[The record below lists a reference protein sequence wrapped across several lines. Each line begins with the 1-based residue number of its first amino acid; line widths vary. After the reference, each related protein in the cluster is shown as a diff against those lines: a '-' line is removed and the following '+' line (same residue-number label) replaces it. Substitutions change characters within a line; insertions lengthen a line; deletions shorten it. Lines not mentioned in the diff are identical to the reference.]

1 MRSDSDEELVSCNAL
16 CLVCGGGK
24 GDRGEASEGRTV
36 PPRLRTSLPCTVG
49 DVHMEKVEVEE
60 RLEFRGLILGWE
72 SDLDKGV
79 ADGRRSRW
87 SSDRSGAQNSD
98 TADSRSRKE
107 RTNSGE
113 TESKRILS
121 STGKTVAQRRFL
133 SFQLCFHFNHPTAL
147 CSPQFKPVVATPL
160 HLGFLSDLTLTNYD
174 GTLAFPD
181 RSPHGQL
188 PL

>member
-16 CLVCGGGK
+16 CPVCGG
-24 GDRGEASEGRTV
+24 GEASEGRTV

-87 SSDRSGAQNSD
+87 SSEN
-98 TADSRSRKE
+98 
-107 RTNSGE
+107 
-113 TESKRILS
+113 
-121 STGKTVAQRRFL
+121 
-133 SFQLCFHFNHPTAL
+133 P
-147 CSPQFKPVVATPL
+147 
-160 HLGFLSDLTLTNYD
+160 
-174 GTLAFPD
+174 
-181 RSPHGQL
+181 
-188 PL
+188 